1 MKTILLTGFEPFG
14 GEATNPSWEA
24 VAPLQGEAIAGHSIE
39 TARLPTAF
47 GHSRASLLRAI
58 ARHAPA
64 LVLCVGQAGG
74 RASISLERVAVNLID
89 ARIPDNRG
97 RQPVDRPVLR
107 GGPEAY
113 LTRLPLKAMRARLL
127 AAGIPCEL
135 SLSAGS
141 FVCNEIA
148 YALAHHIA
156 TRAPHLRGGFVHI
169 PYAPAQAA
177 RHPGAPGMA
186 VDLVTAGLRLLAESA
201 LTTRRELRVA
211 GGRED

>member
-14 GEATNPSWEA
+14 GESTNPSWEA
-24 VAPLQGEAIAGHSIE
+24 VAPLQDESVAGHRIE

-47 GHSRASLLRAI
+47 GRSRASLLRAI
-58 ARHAPA
+58 ARHQPA

-74 RASISLERVAVNLID
+74 RAAISLERVAVNLID

-97 RQPVDRPVLR
+97 RQPVDRPVVRR
-107 GGPEAY
+107 GPDAY

-127 AAGIPCEL
+127 EAGIPCEL

-141 FVCNEIA
+141 FVCNAIA

-156 TRAPHLRGGFVHI
+156 TRAPRLRGGFIHI
-169 PYAPAQAA
+169 PYSPAQAA

-186 VDLVTAGLRLLAESA
+186 VDLVTAGLRLLAKTA
-201 LTTRRELRVA
+201 LTTSRDLQMV

>member
-1 MKTILLTGFEPFG
+1 MSTILLTGFEPFG

-24 VAPLQGEAIAGHSIE
+24 VAPLQGTTVASHRIE

-47 GHSRASLLRAI
+47 GHGRSLLLRAI
-58 ARHAPA
+58 ARHEPT

-74 RASISLERVAVNLID
+74 RAAISLERIAVNLID

-97 RQPVDRPVLR
+97 RQPVDRPVVR

-113 LTRLPLKAMRARLL
+113 LTRLPLKAMRARLIE
-127 AAGIPCEL
+127 AGIPCEL

-156 TRAPHLRGGFVHI
+156 TQAPRLRGGFVHI
-169 PYAPAQAA
+169 PYSPAQAA
-177 RHPGAPGMA
+177 RHPGAPGMT
-186 VDLVTAGLRLLAESA
+186 VDLVTEGLRLLAEAA
-201 LTTRRELRVA
+201 LRTRRELRVA

>member
-1 MKTILLTGFEPFG
+1 MKTILLTGFEAFG
-14 GEATNPSWEA
+14 GESTNPSWEA
-24 VAPLQGEAIAGHSIE
+24 VAPLQGESIAGHRIE

-47 GHSRASLLRAI
+47 GRSQASLLRAI
-58 ARHAPA
+58 ARHQPT

-74 RASISLERVAVNLID
+74 RAAISLERVAVNLID

-97 RQPVDRPVLR
+97 RQPVDRPVVR
-107 GGPEAY
+107 GGPDAY

-127 AAGIPCEL
+127 EAGIPCEL

-156 TRAPHLRGGFVHI
+156 TRAPRLRGGFVHI
-169 PYAPAQAA
+169 PYSPAQAA

-186 VDLVTAGLRLLAESA
+186 VDLVTAGLRLLAEAA